1 MPRPLSPIFAIQIY
15 IQGVLPGGIVIAMA
29 VYWIFDLAVIILLL
43 AAPSCGALSSSHSE
57 NVCLNKPNELL
68 KNDARLAIDILL
80 ALHSLH
86 RSYRDGLDTRLQ
98 KIGSNRRAAAKGLS
112 SNRLE

>member
-1 MPRPLSPIFAIQIY
+1 MPPSITNDSKRQPKR
-15 IQGVLPGGIVIAMA
+15 
-29 VYWIFDLAVIILLL
+29 

-68 KNDARLAIDILL
+68 KNGARLAIDILL

-98 KIGSNRRAAAKGLS
+98 KIGSNRRAAAKGFQATDWNKCFVNAAVS
-112 SNRLE
+112 TPFRLRML